1 MRRIA
6 VILVGIGL
14 ILLGGIWIFKDIYGE
29 NIAGTAEDI
38 AVNMVAVKIN
48 ESLVT
53 GFYDEELDGA
63 LLRVERDKDGNIK
76 YIEPETRLINKLVLE
91 FATGVRE
98 NYDKD
103 EIEVCEVN
111 LGVVTGSKFL
121 SQLPFKAK
129 IKVQPLS
136 LTKITS
142 STGFETQGI
151 NQTRY
156 YVHCNVRSQV
166 RILAPFTNK
175 TTEIN
180 RDYQLAEAI
189 IVGQVP
195 GMAADGPAVGM
206 GGHHR
211 SLGHVHNIPE
221 ALVADMAYI
230 HQDA

>member
-38 AVNMVAVKIN
+38 AVNMVAIKIN

-180 RDYQLAEAI
+180 RDYQIAEAI

-195 GMAADGPAVGM
+195 GSYVYVPEESILDAA
-206 GGHHR
+206 
-211 SLGHVHNIPE
+211 E
-221 ALVADMAYI
+221 F
-230 HQDA
+230 

>member
-6 VILVGIGL
+6 VILAGIGF
-14 ILLGGIWIFKDIYGE
+14 IVLGSCLVFKDIYGE

-48 ESLVT
+48 ESLIN
-53 GFYDEELDGA
+53 GFYDEKLDGS
-63 LLRVERDKDGNIK
+63 LLKIEKDEEGNIK
-76 YIEPETRLINKLVLE
+76 YIEPNTRLINKMVLE
-91 FATGVRE
+91 FATGVKE
-98 NYDKD
+98 NYDSE
-103 EIEVCEVN
+103 EIASCKVN

-121 SQLPFKAK
+121 SQLPFRAE

-156 YVHCNVRSQV
+156 FVHCNVQSQV

-175 TTEIN
+175 TAEIS
-180 RDYQLAEAI
+180 RSYQLAEAI
-189 IVGQVP
+189 VVGQVP
-195 GMAADGPAVGM
+195 SSYVYVPEESILDAA
-206 GGHHR
+206 
-211 SLGHVHNIPE
+211 E
-221 ALVADMAYI
+221 F
-230 HQDA
+230 